1 VDIFLPRAVCARR
14 GVPAFLRRH
23 ANVAIRLMWLL
34 AVFAEWRDDGHDDVI
49 ARALL
54 TIAKEFG
61 VSPSRYCM
69 SQDDTRRRS

>member
-1 VDIFLPRAVCARR
+1 
-14 GVPAFLRRH
+14 
-23 ANVAIRLMWLL
+23 MWLL